1 MTGFYY
7 SWLTEETLHR
17 IIIGQMNVQWHDFI
31 VHPRL
36 LWHYI
41 GIFLT
46 MNFPD
51 SRFYNTVST
60 ILIFYPKLIVTINL
74 PVSWYTIYL
83 RLQRLYFEII
93 SDNELLLETEI
104 KISVTILPEEMEV
117 KWKWSSVK
125 QREAGWCR
133 VK

>member
-1 MTGFYY
+1 
-7 SWLTEETLHR
+7 
-17 IIIGQMNVQWHDFI
+17 
-31 VHPRL
+31 
-36 LWHYI
+36 
-41 GIFLT
+41 

-60 ILIFYPKLIVTINL
+60 TLIFYPKLIVTINL

-117 KWKWSSVK
+117 KWK
-125 QREAGWCR
+125 
-133 VK
+133 